1 MLKTKIKIAVL
12 SMFIFTVL
20 LYFTACTPRQAS
32 GAQMPI
38 GFAKKQEY
46 KLVTPTQ
53 EELDEI
59 AVRLD
64 PILSMCSSDYDCQK
78 DNIYEILF
86 SYDHLDYAYPE
97 YDDEVAEYIAKPLV
111 VNTENNF
118 YLWDVSGIYH
128 KDPLNKFAI
137 PDEVYDEDG
146 KVDYDKITE
155 LYSDGN
161 IVAIGHNMF
170 SGAYIDWLVEGV
182 WNSKADHESFFEFED
197 GTLLYYYDGNYYT
210 PELLGGRGGGIMN
223 KPYVQEITPLGDN
236 KYKMI
241 YYRNDGDDYIDKP
254 VYNKWYE
261 TVIGLKETQDGFRFW
276 SIFEFKYTGA
286 SWD

>member
-1 MLKTKIKIAVL
+1 
-12 SMFIFTVL
+12 MFIFTVL

-32 GAQMPI
+32 GAQVPT

-78 DNIYEILF
+78 DNIYEVLF
-86 SYDHLDYAYPE
+86 SYDHLDYVYPE
-97 YDDEVAEYIAKPLV
+97 YDDEVAEYIAKPLAI
-111 VNTENNF
+111 NTENNF
-118 YLWDVSGIYH
+118 WFWDVIGIYED
-128 KDPLNKFAI
+128 DPLKKFPI
-137 PDEVYDEDG
+137 SEVLYDDEGNIDFDVMDELA
-146 KVDYDKITE
+146 VAM
-155 LYSDGN
+155 DGN
-161 IVAIGHNMF
+161 TYIIGHNVF

-197 GTLLYYYDGNYYT
+197 GTLLYYHNGNYYT

-236 KYKMI
+236 KYKMV
-241 YYRNDGDDYIDKP
+241 YYKNDGDDYIDEP